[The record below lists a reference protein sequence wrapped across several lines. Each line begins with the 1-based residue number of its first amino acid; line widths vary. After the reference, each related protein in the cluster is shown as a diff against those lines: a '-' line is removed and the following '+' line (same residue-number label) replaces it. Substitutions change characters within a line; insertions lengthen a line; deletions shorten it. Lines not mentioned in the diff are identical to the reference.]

1 VKAGQPESANLYK
14 EQRLKSAKTCQKKG
28 TEQGETNIMKTVLRL
43 SLLFFVLALLVSTT
57 EIAYAQWNGIVPYK
71 TTRGEVLAI
80 LGEPSYDSGLV
91 MIYDKDR
98 APADTNGAAIYIVNG
113 TVTMV
118 RIIPLKN
125 LSEGDISGTFGKPAT
140 VSFRNP
146 NVEEQVFN
154 SPTGKVVVMFTKQ
167 DKRAIRIDYF

>member
-1 VKAGQPESANLYK
+1 M
-14 EQRLKSAKTCQKKG
+14 
-28 TEQGETNIMKTVLRL
+28 GENSIMKTRVRL
-43 SLLFFVLALLVSTT
+43 SLLFLVVLFVLCIAQVALA
-57 EIAYAQWNGIVPYK
+57 EWNGIIPYK

-91 MIYDKDR
+91 MIYDQNK

-118 RIIPLKN
+118 RIIPLED
-125 LSEGDISGTFGKPAT
+125 LSEGDICGAFGKPAT
-140 VSFRNP
+140 VSFKNP
-146 NVEEQVFN
+146 NIEEQVFN
-154 SPTGKVVVMFTKQ
+154 SPTGKICVMFTKQ

>member
-1 VKAGQPESANLYK
+1 L
-14 EQRLKSAKTCQKKG
+14 RLLKINPSKD
-28 TEQGETNIMKTVLRL
+28 TEGGENSMKTGVRL
-43 SLLFFVLALLVSTT
+43 SLLFVVALLVLCV
-57 EIAYAQWNGIVPYK
+57 AQVAVAQWNGIIPYK

-91 MIYDKDR
+91 MIYDKDK
-98 APADTNGAAIYIVNG
+98 APADTKGAAIYIVNG

-118 RIIPLKN
+118 RIIPLKD
-125 LSEGDISGTFGKPAT
+125 LSDGDISGAFGKPAT

-154 SPTGKVVVMFTKQ
+154 SPTGKIVVMFTKQ
-167 DKRAIRIDYF
+167 DRRAIRIDYF

>member
-1 VKAGQPESANLYK
+1 MK
-14 EQRLKSAKTCQKKG
+14 ELRVSVTRMSQGKNTERGG
-28 TEQGETNIMKTVLRL
+28 TDIMKTVIRL
-43 SLLFFVLALLVSTT
+43 SLLLFVFVSVVSITQ
-57 EIAYAQWNGIVPYK
+57 IAYAQWNGIVPYK

-91 MIYDKDR
+91 MIYDKDK
-98 APADTNGAAIYIVNG
+98 APVDTSGAAIYIVNG

-118 RIIPLKN
+118 RIIPLKD
-125 LSEGDISGTFGKPAT
+125 LSEGEISGTFGKPAT

>member
-1 VKAGQPESANLYK
+1 MIVMKNGRSK
-14 EQRLKSAKTCQKKG
+14 D
-28 TEQGETNIMKTVLRL
+28 TEIGDKRSMKTMIRL
-43 SLLFFVLALLVSTT
+43 SLLIFVVALVLAVAQTAL
-57 EIAYAQWNGIVPYK
+57 AQWNGIVPYK
-71 TTRGEVLAI
+71 TTRSEVLAI
-80 LGEPSYDSGLV
+80 LGEPSCDSGLV
-91 MIYDKDR
+91 MIYDQDK
-98 APADTNGAAIYIVNG
+98 APVDTKGAAIYIVNG

-118 RIIPLKN
+118 RIIPLKD

-154 SPTGKVVVMFTKQ
+154 CPTGKVVVMFTKQ

>member
-1 VKAGQPESANLYK
+1 L
-14 EQRLKSAKTCQKKG
+14 RLFEIISSKD
-28 TEQGETNIMKTVLRL
+28 TERGENSIMKTRVRL
-43 SLLFFVLALLVSTT
+43 SLLFLVVFIVLSIAQVALA
-57 EIAYAQWNGIVPYK
+57 EWNGIIPYK

-91 MIYDKDR
+91 MIYDQKK

-118 RIIPLKN
+118 RIIPLKD
-125 LSEGDISGTFGKPAT
+125 LSEGDICGVFGKPAT
-140 VSFRNP
+140 VSFKNP
-146 NVEEQVFN
+146 NIEEQVFN
-154 SPTGKVVVMFTKQ
+154 SPTGKICVMFTKQ

>member
-1 VKAGQPESANLYK
+1 
-14 EQRLKSAKTCQKKG
+14 
-28 TEQGETNIMKTVLRL
+28 MKTLIRL
-43 SLLFFVLALLVSTT
+43 SVLLFVLTTALSVAQ
-57 EIAYAQWNGIVPYK
+57 IAYAQWNGIVPFK
-71 TTRGEVLAI
+71 TTKSEVLAI

-91 MIYDKDR
+91 MIYDQDKS
-98 APADTNGAAIYIVNG
+98 PADTKGAAIYIVNG
-113 TVTMV
+113 IVTMV
-118 RIIPLKN
+118 RVIPSKD

-167 DKRAIRIDYF
+167 NKRAIRIDYF